1 MTRWVLSHRLPVV
14 LFWVVLTLAG
24 GALSS
29 STIDKLSYESRLPD
43 KQSQAAN
50 DALAGRFARTGGKNA
65 PLLLVVTLPRG
76 ATVGDG
82 HVREQWGDLVAEV
95 TPKGGRSVSYAGPGG
110 ESLVSGDR
118 RTTVAL
124 VYPPANRSNAP
135 YTQSLPAIKAAVE
148 HARIA
153 GAPVELTGQ
162 PVLSGRDSGAARSPI
177 YETLIGAL
185 GALVVL
191 ALVFA
196 SGLAVV
202 PLLMAFVAIPTTF
215 LLVRGITGVTDV
227 SFIVQFLV
235 ALIGL
240 GIAIDYAL
248 LIVTRWREER
258 QKPGADGADPDSRR
272 EAVVRAVASAGHAVA
287 LSGATVA
294 ISLAALVVLPVPF
307 LRSVGYA
314 GLLIPLVSVAI
325 AVTLL
330 PVLLYGW
337 GDRLDRPRR
346 SHRPDSKVWGRIA
359 GLTTRRPALC
369 AVLSG
374 AVLLALAAPV
384 LALRL
389 GQPATVTLAQ
399 GGKPAAAFQRIVHA
413 GFGEGIAR
421 PLEVVVPAGNGDAL
435 HGRLAGLA
443 GVAGSAAPADWTRGG
458 LRVIDVWT
466 TADPS
471 SDTGRS
477 TVTEVMDLAR
487 DTPGALA
494 GGGPATDV
502 DFIDA
507 VYGSL
512 GLILAFVALLTFVV
526 LARTL
531 RSVVLPLKALV
542 LNALSTC
549 AAYGV
554 VVLVWQKGYGSEA
567 LFDTPAIGAV
577 TIWIPMA
584 VFAFLFGLSMDYE
597 VFILHR
603 IRETHLELTAR
614 GERDTVVPSVVTGI
628 SRTGRLVTS
637 AALILFLAFTALAS
651 IPITDVK
658 VFATALAAGIVI
670 DASVVRGLLTPALVT
685 LLGRAN
691 WWFPHSLGRL
701 LVTTPG
707 RAPGPRTRP
716 AADDAAGYGGAGGGV
731 RRRTPLTPGR
741 LPEPRLTAQAT
752 APRRGGLRALSHAFI
767 GMRKGG
773 RAGADG
779 STAARPYECEGPL
792 LALIREVRRGL
803 SALIPTT
810 FRCPGRSRS
819 APRPSSAAP
828 PGPRN
833 PG

>member
-1 MTRWVLSHRLPVV
+1 MERMTRWVLSHRLPVV
-14 LFWVVLTLAG
+14 LVWVVLTLAG
-24 GALSS
+24 GALSG

-43 KQSQAAN
+43 KPSQAAN
-50 DALAGRFARTGGKNA
+50 DALAQRFAQTGGKNA
-65 PLLLVVTLPRG
+65 PLLLVVTVPQG
-76 ATVGDG
+76 TTVDDDG
-82 HVREQWGDLVAEV
+82 VRKQWGDLIAEV

-110 ESLVSGDR
+110 ESLVSRDQ

-124 VYPPANRSNAP
+124 VYPPANRSNVP
-135 YTQSLPAIKAAVE
+135 YAQSLPGIKAAVE
-148 HARIA
+148 HTKIA

-162 PVLSGRDSGAARSPI
+162 PVLSGRDSGATRSPI

-196 SGLAVV
+196 SGLAIV
-202 PLLMAFVAIPTTF
+202 PLLMALVAIPTTF
-215 LLVRGITGVTDV
+215 LLVRGITGITDV

-258 QKPGADGADPDSRR
+258 HKPGSDGADTDARR

-330 PVLLYGW
+330 PVMLYAW
-337 GDRLDRPRR
+337 GDKLDRPRR
-346 SHRPDSKVWGRIA
+346 AHRPDSKLWGRIA
-359 GLTTRRPALC
+359 GLTTRRPLLC

-374 AVLLALAAPV
+374 AVLLGLAAPV

-399 GGKPAAAFQRIVHA
+399 GGKPAAAFQRIVDA

-421 PLEVVVPAGNGDAL
+421 PLEVVVPAGGGDAL
-435 HGRLAGLA
+435 HTELARLD
-443 GVAGSAAPADWTRGG
+443 GVAGSAAPADWARGG
-458 LRVIDVWT
+458 QRIIDVWT

-471 SDTGRS
+471 SSAGRS
-477 TVTEVMDLAR
+477 TVTEVMDLAE
-487 DTPGALA
+487 DTPGAVA

-512 GLILAFVALLTFVV
+512 GLILIFVALLTFVV

-531 RSVVLPLKALV
+531 RSVVLPIKALV

-603 IRETHLELTAR
+603 IRETHLELTAK
-614 GERDTVVPSVVTGI
+614 GERHTVVPSVVTGI

-670 DASVVRGLLTPALVT
+670 DATVVRGLLTPALVT
-685 LLGRAN
+685 LLGRSN
-691 WWFPHSLGRL
+691 WWFPRSLGRL

-707 RAPGPRTRP
+707 RAPDPRTHP
-716 AADDAAGYGGAGGGV
+716 ADDDAAGCGG
-731 RRRTPLTPGR
+731 
-741 LPEPRLTAQAT
+741 PE
-752 APRRGGLRALSHAFI
+752 
-767 GMRKGG
+767 
-773 RAGADG
+773 
-779 STAARPYECEGPL
+779 AA
-792 LALIREVRRGL
+792 
-803 SALIPTT
+803 
-810 FRCPGRSRS
+810 
-819 APRPSSAAP
+819 SAAAAP
-828 PGPRN
+828 VTQAGPQRRA
-833 PG
+833 

>member
-1 MTRWVLSHRLPVV
+1 MTRWVLAHRLSVV
-14 LFWVVLTLAG
+14 LVWVVLTLAG
-24 GALSS
+24 GAMSG
-29 STIDKLSYESRLPD
+29 STIDKLSFESRLPD
-43 KQSQAAN
+43 KHSQEAN
-50 DALAGRFARTGGKNA
+50 DALAQRFSQTGGKNA
-65 PLLLVVTLPRG
+65 PLLLVVTVPDG
-76 ATVGDG
+76 STVDSGG
-82 HVREQWGDLVAEV
+82 VREQWGDLIAKV
-95 TPKGGRSVSYAGPGG
+95 TPKGGRSVSFAGPGG
-110 ESLVSGDR
+110 ESLVSQDK

-135 YTQSLPAIKAAVE
+135 YEQSLPAIKTAVE
-148 HARIA
+148 SARIG

-162 PVLSGRDSGAARSPI
+162 PVLSGRDSGGQRSPI

-202 PLLMAFVAIPTTF
+202 PLLMAMVAIPTTF
-215 LLVRGITGVTDV
+215 LLVRGITGITDV
-227 SFIVQFLV
+227 SFIVQYLV

-258 QKPGADGADPDSRR
+258 QKPGSDGSSPEERR
-272 EAVVRAVASAGHAVA
+272 EAVVRAVSSAGHAVV

-314 GLLIPLVSVAI
+314 GLLIPLVSVGVAI
-325 AVTLL
+325 TLL
-330 PVLLYGW
+330 PVLLYAW
-337 GDRLDRPRR
+337 GDKLDRPRR
-346 SHRPDSKVWGRIA
+346 VHRPDSRLWGRIA
-359 GLTTRRPALC
+359 GFTTRRPALC

-399 GGKPAAAFQRIVHA
+399 GGKPAAAYQRIVDA

-421 PLEVVVPAGNGDAL
+421 PLEVVVDAGGSDAVQ
-435 HGRLAGLA
+435 GRLAALE
-443 GVAGSAAPADWTRGG
+443 GVAGSAAPADWARGG
-458 LRVIDVWT
+458 QRVIDVWT
-466 TADPS
+466 KADPS
-471 SDTGRS
+471 SSTGRD
-477 TVTEVMDLAR
+477 TVTKVMDLAE
-487 DTPGALA
+487 DTPGTLV

-502 DFIDA
+502 DFIDG

-512 GLILAFVALLTFVV
+512 GLILVFVALLTFVV

-531 RSVVLPLKALV
+531 RSVVLPIKALI

-554 VVLVWQKGYGSEA
+554 VVLIWQKGYGSEL

-577 TIWIPMA
+577 TIWVPMA

-603 IRETHLELTAR
+603 IRETHLELSAK
-614 GERDTVVPSVVTGI
+614 GVRDTVVPSVVTGI

-637 AALILFLAFTALAS
+637 AAFILFLAFTALAS

-658 VFATALAAGIVI
+658 VFATALAAGIII
-670 DASVVRGLLTPALVT
+670 DATVVRGLLTPALVT
-685 LLGRAN
+685 LLGRSN
-691 WWFPHSLGRL
+691 WWFPRSLGRL
-701 LVTTPG
+701 LVTTPE
-707 RAPGPRTRP
+707 RVPAPRNRP
-716 AADDAAGYGGAGGGV
+716 AVDDAAGEAG
-731 RRRTPLTPGR
+731 RT
-741 LPEPRLTAQAT
+741 
-752 APRRGGLRALSHAFI
+752 
-767 GMRKGG
+767 
-773 RAGADG
+773 DG
-779 STAARPYECEGPL
+779 
-792 LALIREVRRGL
+792 
-803 SALIPTT
+803 
-810 FRCPGRSRS
+810 
-819 APRPSSAAP
+819 SSAAP
-828 PGPRN
+828 ATQAGPQNRA
-833 PG
+833 

>member
-14 LFWVVLTLAG
+14 LFWVVLTLTG
-24 GALSS
+24 GALAG

-50 DALAGRFARTGGKNA
+50 DALAQRFSGTGGKNA
-65 PLLLVVTLPRG
+65 PLLLVVTVPQG
-76 ATVGDG
+76 TSVDDTD
-82 HVREQWGDLVAEV
+82 VRRQWGGLVGKV
-95 TPKGGRSVSYAGPGG
+95 TPRGGRSVSSADPGG
-110 ESLVSGDR
+110 ESLVSKDQ

-135 YTQSLPAIKAAVE
+135 YAESLPGIQAVV
-148 HARIA
+148 AQAKIA

-202 PLLMAFVAIPTTF
+202 PLLMAAVAIPTTF

-258 QKPGADGADPDSRR
+258 QKPGSDGADPAARR
-272 EAVVRAVASAGHAVA
+272 EAVVRAVASAGRAVV

-330 PVLLYGW
+330 PVMLYSL
-337 GDRLDRPRR
+337 GDKLDRPRR
-346 SHRPDSKVWGRIA
+346 THRPDSKLWGRIA

-374 AVLLALAAPV
+374 AVLLAVAAPV

-399 GGKPAAAFQRIVHA
+399 GGKPAAAFQRIVDA

-421 PLEVVVPAGNGDAL
+421 PLEVTVDAGGADAL
-435 HGRLAGLA
+435 HGKLAALD
-443 GVAGSAAPADWTRGG
+443 GVAGSAAPGEWTGG
-458 LRVIDVWT
+458 GQRVIDVWT
-466 TADPS
+466 QADPS
-471 SDTGRS
+471 SSDGRD
-477 TVTEVMDLAR
+477 TVTKVMDLAQ

-512 GLILAFVALLTFVV
+512 GLILVFVALLTFVV

-531 RSVVLPLKALV
+531 HSVVLPIKALI

-554 VVLVWQKGYGSEA
+554 IVLVWQKGYGSEA

-603 IRETHLELTAR
+603 IRETHLELTAE

-670 DASVVRGLLTPALVT
+670 DATVVRGLLTPALVT

-691 WWFPHSLGRL
+691 WWFPRPLARV
-701 LVTTPG
+701 LVTTPE

-716 AADDAAGYGGAGGGV
+716 AGDDTAGHEGQV
-731 RRRTPLTPGR
+731 
-741 LPEPRLTAQAT
+741 
-752 APRRGGLRALSHAFI
+752 
-767 GMRKGG
+767 
-773 RAGADG
+773 AGA
-779 STAARPYECEGPL
+779 SAA
-792 LALIREVRRGL
+792 A
-803 SALIPTT
+803 PTT
-810 FRCPGRSRS
+810 QAGPQSR
-819 APRPSSAAP
+819 A
-828 PGPRN
+828 
-833 PG
+833 

>member
-1 MTRWVLSHRLPVV
+1 MERMTRWVLAHRLPVV
-14 LFWVVLTLAG
+14 LIWVVLTLAG
-24 GALSS
+24 GAMSG
-29 STIDKLSYESRLPD
+29 STIDKLSFESRLPD
-43 KQSQAAN
+43 KSSQAAN
-50 DALAGRFARTGGKNA
+50 DALAQRFSQTGGKNA
-65 PLLLVVTLPRG
+65 PLLLVVTVPEG
-76 ATVGDG
+76 ATLDSAA
-82 HVREQWGDLVAEV
+82 VREQWGDLIAKV
-95 TPKGGRSVSYAGPGG
+95 TPQGGRSVSYATAGG
-110 ESLVSGDR
+110 DALVSQDK

-124 VYPPANRSNAP
+124 VYPPANRSNVP
-135 YTQSLPAIKAAVE
+135 YEQSLPQIKAAVGQ
-148 HARIA
+148 ARIA
-153 GAPVELTGQ
+153 GAQVELTGQ
-162 PVLSGRDSGAARSPI
+162 PVLSGRDSGAQRSPI

-191 ALVFA
+191 GLVFA
-196 SGLAVV
+196 SGLAIV
-202 PLLMAFVAIPTTF
+202 PLLMALVAIPTTF
-215 LLVRGITGVTDV
+215 LLVRGITTVTDV
-227 SFIVQFLV
+227 SFIVQYLV

-248 LIVTRWREER
+248 LVVTRWREER
-258 QKPGADGADPDSRR
+258 QKAGADGPEPEARR
-272 EAVVRAVASAGHAVA
+272 QAVVRAVASAGHAVA

-314 GLLIPLVSVAI
+314 GLLIPIVSVAV
-325 AVTLL
+325 ALTLL
-330 PVLLYGW
+330 PVLLYAW
-337 GDRLDRPRR
+337 GDKLDRPRR
-346 SHRPDSKVWGRIA
+346 AHRPDSKLWGRIA

-399 GGKPAAAFQRIVHA
+399 GGKPAAAFQRIVDA

-421 PLEVVVPAGNGDAL
+421 PLEVLVPAADGDAM
-435 HGRLAGLA
+435 HGKLGGLE
-443 GVAGSAAPADWTRGG
+443 GVAGSVAPADWARGG
-458 LRVIDVWT
+458 QRIVDVWT
-466 TADPS
+466 KGDPS
-471 SDTGRS
+471 SSAGRS
-477 TVTEVMDLAR
+477 TVTGVMDAAK

-494 GGGPATDV
+494 GGGPAQDV

-512 GLILAFVALLTFVV
+512 ELILIVVALLTFVV

-531 RSVVLPLKALV
+531 RSVVLPVKALI

-567 LFDTPAIGAV
+567 LFGTPAIGAV

-603 IRETHLELTAR
+603 IRETHLELTAK

-658 VFATALAAGIVI
+658 VFATALAAGIII
-670 DASVVRGLLTPALVT
+670 DATVVRGLLTPSLVT
-685 LLGRAN
+685 LLGRSN
-691 WWFPHSLGRL
+691 WWFPRSLGRL

-707 RAPGPRTRP
+707 RASGPRSHP
-716 AADDAAGYGGAGGGV
+716 AAATSTTQEAAQDA
-731 RRRTPLTPGR
+731 PQ
-741 LPEPRLTAQAT
+741 E
-752 APRRGGLRALSHAFI
+752 
-767 GMRKGG
+767 
-773 RAGADG
+773 
-779 STAARPYECEGPL
+779 AAR
-792 LALIREVRRGL
+792 
-803 SALIPTT
+803 
-810 FRCPGRSRS
+810 RSV
-819 APRPSSAAP
+819 
-828 PGPRN
+828 
-833 PG
+833 

>member
-14 LFWVVLTLAG
+14 LVWVVLTLAG
-24 GALSS
+24 GALTGG
-29 STIDKLSYESRLPD
+29 TIDRLSYESRLPG
-43 KQSQAAN
+43 KTSQAA
-50 DALAGRFARTGGKNA
+50 DDILDQRFSRTGGKNA
-65 PLLLVVTLPRG
+65 PLLLVVTVPKGTTLDNG
-76 ATVGDG
+76 E
-82 HVREQWGDLVAEV
+82 VREQWGDLIAEV
-95 TPKGGRSVSYAGPGG
+95 TPEGGRSVSYAGPGG
-110 ESLVSGDR
+110 ESLVSRDK

-124 VYPPANRSNAP
+124 VYPPAAP
-135 YTQSLPAIKAAVE
+135 SETPYAQSLPGIRTVVE
-148 HARIA
+148 HTRIA

-162 PVLSGRDSGAARSPI
+162 PILSGRDSGAARSPI
-177 YETLIGAL
+177 HETLIGAL

-196 SGLAVV
+196 SGLAIA
-202 PLLMAFVAIPTTF
+202 PLLMAAVAIPTTF
-215 LLVRGITGVTDV
+215 LLVRGITGITDV

-240 GIAIDYAL
+240 GIAIDYSL

-258 QKPGADGADPDSRR
+258 QKPGCGGADPAARR
-272 EAVVRAVASAGHAVA
+272 EAVVRTVASAGRAVL

-314 GLLIPLVSVAI
+314 GLLIPLVCVAV

-330 PVLLYGW
+330 PVALYSW
-337 GDRLDRPRR
+337 GDALDRPRR
-346 SHRPDSKVWGRIA
+346 VHRPDSRLWSRIA
-359 GLTTRRPALC
+359 ELTTRRPALC
-369 AVLSG
+369 ALLSG

-389 GQPATVTLAQ
+389 GEPATSSLAQ
-399 GGKPAAAFQRIVHA
+399 GGKPAASFQRIVDA
-413 GFGEGIAR
+413 GFGEGIAQ
-421 PLEVVVPAGNGDAL
+421 PLEVVVPAAGQEAL
-435 HGRLAGLA
+435 HAKLAGLD
-443 GVAGSAAPADWTRGG
+443 GIAGSVAPADWARGG
-458 LRVIDVWT
+458 QRVIDVWT
-466 TADPS
+466 TAAS
-471 SDTGRS
+471 SSGAGRS
-477 TVTEVMDLAR
+477 AVTEAMDLAEE
-487 DTPGALA
+487 TPGARV

-512 GLILAFVALLTFVV
+512 GPILAFVALLTFAV

-531 RSVVLPLKALV
+531 RSIVLPLKALF

-577 TIWIPMA
+577 TIWVPMA

-603 IRETHLELTAR
+603 IRETHLELTAQ
-614 GERDTVVPSVVTGI
+614 GERDTTARSVVTGI

-637 AALILFLAFTALAS
+637 AALILFLAFTALAG

-658 VFATALAAGIVI
+658 VFATALAAGILI
-670 DASVVRGLLTPALVT
+670 DATLVRGLLAPALVT

-691 WWFPHSLGRL
+691 WWFPRWS
-701 LVTTPG
+701 
-707 RAPGPRTRP
+707 
-716 AADDAAGYGGAGGGV
+716 
-731 RRRTPLTPGR
+731 
-741 LPEPRLTAQAT
+741 
-752 APRRGGLRALSHAFI
+752 RRGSASQRA
-767 GMRKGG
+767 
-773 RAGADG
+773 
-779 STAARPYECEGPL
+779 
-792 LALIREVRRGL
+792 
-803 SALIPTT
+803 
-810 FRCPGRSRS
+810 
-819 APRPSSAAP
+819 
-828 PGPRN
+828 
-833 PG
+833 